1 MTKITGFSVMTTG
14 EGKRV
19 TVNYSVLDDAGNIRD
34 TNLRANYVA
43 LDDTVLA
50 AIAAI
55 EQDAAAH
62 LEYHWPPGGC
72 AGSVATSGL
81 PRRRLQTS
89 GAQVPGF
96 PAGKTASKRTKPPG
110 KRSAFREV
118 SCLWVVMGCS
128 ARESGGHIHA
138 PVITCRGS

>member
-1 MTKITGFSVMTTG
+1 M
-14 EGKRV
+14 

-62 LEYHWPPGGC
+62 VEEL
-72 AGSVATSGL
+72 
-81 PRRRLQTS
+81 
-89 GAQVPGF
+89 
-96 PAGKTASKRTKPPG
+96 
-110 KRSAFREV
+110 
-118 SCLWVVMGCS
+118 
-128 ARESGGHIHA
+128 
-138 PVITCRGS
+138 

>member
-1 MTKITGFSVMTTG
+1 MNKITGFSVLTTG

-43 LDDTVLA
+43 LDETVLE

-62 LEYHWPPGGC
+62 LE
-72 AGSVATSGL
+72 
-81 PRRRLQTS
+81 
-89 GAQVPGF
+89 
-96 PAGKTASKRTKPPG
+96 
-110 KRSAFREV
+110 EV
-118 SCLWVVMGCS
+118 
-128 ARESGGHIHA
+128 
-138 PVITCRGS
+138 

>member
-1 MTKITGFSVMTTG
+1 MTERSEWRNKITGVSVLTVG

-50 AIAAI
+50 AIASI

-62 LEYHWPPGGC
+62 LE
-72 AGSVATSGL
+72 
-81 PRRRLQTS
+81 
-89 GAQVPGF
+89 
-96 PAGKTASKRTKPPG
+96 
-110 KRSAFREV
+110 
-118 SCLWVVMGCS
+118 
-128 ARESGGHIHA
+128 
-138 PVITCRGS
+138 

>member
-1 MTKITGFSVMTTG
+1 MNKITGFSVLTIG

-43 LDDTVLA
+43 LEVTVLE

-62 LEYHWPPGGC
+62 LE
-72 AGSVATSGL
+72 
-81 PRRRLQTS
+81 
-89 GAQVPGF
+89 
-96 PAGKTASKRTKPPG
+96 
-110 KRSAFREV
+110 
-118 SCLWVVMGCS
+118 
-128 ARESGGHIHA
+128 
-138 PVITCRGS
+138 

>member
-19 TVNYSVLDDAGNIRD
+19 TVNYSTLDDSGKSRD

-43 LDDTVLA
+43 LEDTVLS

-62 LEYHWPPGGC
+62 LE
-72 AGSVATSGL
+72 
-81 PRRRLQTS
+81 
-89 GAQVPGF
+89 
-96 PAGKTASKRTKPPG
+96 
-110 KRSAFREV
+110 
-118 SCLWVVMGCS
+118 
-128 ARESGGHIHA
+128 
-138 PVITCRGS
+138 

>member
-1 MTKITGFSVMTTG
+1 MNKITGFSVMTTG

-43 LDDTVLA
+43 LEVTVLE

-62 LEYHWPPGGC
+62 LE
-72 AGSVATSGL
+72 
-81 PRRRLQTS
+81 
-89 GAQVPGF
+89 
-96 PAGKTASKRTKPPG
+96 
-110 KRSAFREV
+110 
-118 SCLWVVMGCS
+118 
-128 ARESGGHIHA
+128 
-138 PVITCRGS
+138 

>member
-1 MTKITGFSVMTTG
+1 MNRITGFSVLTTG

-43 LDDTVLA
+43 LEDTVLS

-62 LEYHWPPGGC
+62 V
-72 AGSVATSGL
+72 S
-81 PRRRLQTS
+81 
-89 GAQVPGF
+89 
-96 PAGKTASKRTKPPG
+96 
-110 KRSAFREV
+110 EV
-118 SCLWVVMGCS
+118 
-128 ARESGGHIHA
+128 
-138 PVITCRGS
+138 

>member
-1 MTKITGFSVMTTG
+1 MNKITGFSVLTTG

-43 LDDTVLA
+43 LEVTVLE

-62 LEYHWPPGGC
+62 LE
-72 AGSVATSGL
+72 
-81 PRRRLQTS
+81 
-89 GAQVPGF
+89 
-96 PAGKTASKRTKPPG
+96 
-110 KRSAFREV
+110 
-118 SCLWVVMGCS
+118 
-128 ARESGGHIHA
+128 
-138 PVITCRGS
+138 